1 MVIKRDSIT
10 TRLKELDVV
19 LQELARYRNLSASD
33 IQSNLPQR
41 WVIERGLIAAASLI
55 LDIANHILTAHFG
68 DYPTTY
74 EESLAGLVSKGVIS
88 DQLYQKLRGLG
99 SFRNILVHL
108 YQEIDP
114 QQVWERH
121 QKGLTAFPLFAQEI
135 LSWIEEQEVQ

>member
-55 LDIANHILTAHFG
+55 LDIANHILTVHFG

-114 QQVWERH
+114 QQVWESH

>member
-19 LQELARYRNLSASD
+19 LQELAQYKSLPAAE
-33 IQSNLPQR
+33 IQSNLTQR

-55 LDIANHILTAHFG
+55 LDIANHILTGHFG

-74 EESLAGLVSKGVIS
+74 EESLTGLANKGVIS
-88 DQLYQKLRGLG
+88 TQLYQKLRGLG

-114 QQVWERH
+114 RQVWESH
-121 QKGLTAFPLFAQEI
+121 QKGLTAFPQFAREI
-135 LSWIEEQEVQ
+135 ISWIEQQELR